1 MLKGREKQT
10 QKWNNEVTESA
21 RGIVDTGT
29 PRMRANTLVKEIV
42 FFMYPCHSNVQ
53 LFPATSVVEIAEV
66 TIDIIRN
73 NHRCY
78 SMLRI

>member
-1 MLKGREKQT
+1 
-10 QKWNNEVTESA
+10 
-21 RGIVDTGT
+21 
-29 PRMRANTLVKEIV
+29 MRANTLVKEIV